1 MPTFTLTDVSHE
13 VWVETLTVDSAELG
27 LAVTAPWSL
36 SKRRLHGGRR
46 DGVDLIVVDNGAL
59 RFAVVPTRGMG
70 LWKGFYDGNYLGWES
85 PVTDGPVH
93 PALVNLS
100 AAGGLGWLEGF
111 DELMARCGLENN
123 GAPFEERTPNA
134 DGTESRTSFGLH
146 GRIANIPA
154 SFVAVHVAP
163 DPPHEITVEGHID
176 EVRLF
181 GPQLRLETRY
191 MTVPGSNRLTVRD
204 EVVNLKDQP
213 AEFQL
218 LYHWNFGPPF
228 LNDGARFSAPIRA
241 MVPRDARAQEGM
253 ANHDRFDGPRPGYSE
268 QVYFYDLAA
277 GIDPIDEEVAGPTL
291 AMLHNAAADKGVVLR
306 FRKDQLPAFTLWK
319 NTAGLRDGYVTGL
332 EPGTNYPNP
341 RPFERERGRVVTLE
355 PGGRYVAETILEVLA
370 TPHEVMEVQSE
381 IRRIQSR
388 VEPAISPRPAEPFAP
403 AR

>member
-1 MPTFTLTDVSHE
+1 MPTFTLTDVSHD

-27 LAVTAPWSL
+27 LAVTAPWSV
-36 SKRRLHGGRR
+36 SKRRLRGGRR

-59 RFAVVPTRGMG
+59 RFSVVPTRGMG

-85 PVTDGPVH
+85 PITDGPVH
-93 PALVNLS
+93 PGLVNLG
-100 AAGGLGWLEGF
+100 AAGGLGWLDGF

-123 GAPFEERTPNA
+123 GAPFEVKTTSA
-134 DGTESRTSFGLH
+134 DGSEHRTTFGLH

-154 SFVAVHVAP
+154 FYVAVHVDP
-163 DPPHEITVEGHID
+163 EPPHEITVEGHVD
-176 EVRLF
+176 ESRFF

-191 MTVPGSNRLTVRD
+191 STVPGSNRLKVRD

-228 LNDGARFSAPIRA
+228 LDVGARFSAPIGSMA
-241 MVPRDARAQEGM
+241 PRDARAVEGVDT
-253 ANHDRFDGPRPGYSE
+253 HDRYAGPQPGFTE
-268 QVYFYDLAA
+268 QVYFYDLAGEGA
-277 GIDPIDEEVAGPTL
+277 GGPTL
-291 AMLHNAAADKGVVLR
+291 AMLRNAAGDKAVVLR

-341 RPFERERGRVVTLE
+341 RPVEKARGRVVTLP
-355 PGGRYVAETILEVLA
+355 PGGRYVAETVLEVLNSPEEI
-370 TPHEVMEVQSE
+370 TEVEAE
-381 IRRIQSR
+381 IRQLQARVQPTIHRQP
-388 VEPAISPRPAEPFAP
+388 VEPFSPAS
-403 AR
+403 